1 MKKQNLSLLP
11 IALSA
16 MMLLTGLCPAI
27 AQEEQRVRAKI
38 GIQIFWDRTENRA
51 GSRELV
57 KTGDRIRIYVHPLEN
72 AYVYVVYSD
81 DRTAKLLNKTR
92 QHLPES
98 LMVLPSEQAY
108 YKVDGNS
115 ATENFTIV
123 CSPEKLPQIS
133 GLADADMPRD
143 KWLLVQEELT
153 KRSGIELSRKRTEA
167 DVELAGNVRG
177 ADDLKN
183 TEAFVRN
190 LPIFSGKGL
199 VVKKYE
205 FKLQN

>member
-1 MKKQNLSLLP
+1 MKKQNFSLLS
-11 IALSA
+11 IAVSV
-16 MMLLTGLCPAI
+16 MMLLICLCPAI
-27 AQEEQRVRAKI
+27 AQEEQRVGAKI
-38 GIQIFWDRTENRA
+38 GIQIFSDRAQNRA
-51 GSRELV
+51 GSREMV
-57 KTGDRIRIYVHPLEN
+57 KTGDRIRIYVHPLES

-98 LMVLPSEQAY
+98 LMILPSEQAY

-115 ATENFTIV
+115 AMENFTIV

-133 GLADADMPRD
+133 GLADADMKRD
-143 KWLLVQEELT
+143 KWLLLQEELT
-153 KRSGIELSRKRTEA
+153 KKSGFELTRQRTEA

-177 ADDLKN
+177 AEELKN
-183 TEAFVRN
+183 TEAFVKN

-199 VVKKYE
+199 VLRKYE
-205 FKLQN
+205 FKLQK

>member
-1 MKKQNLSLLP
+1 MKKQSFSLLS
-11 IALSA
+11 IAVSV
-16 MMLLTGLCPAI
+16 MMLLICLCPAF
-27 AQEEQRVRAKI
+27 AQEQQKVRAKI
-38 GIQIFWDRTENRA
+38 GIQIFSDRAQNPA

-57 KTGDRIRIYVHPLEN
+57 KAGDRIRIYVHPLES

-115 ATENFTIV
+115 AMENFTIV
-123 CSPEKLPQIS
+123 CSPQELPQIS
-133 GLADADMPRD
+133 GLADADMPGDR
-143 KWLLVQEELT
+143 WLLIQEELT
-153 KRSGIELSRKRTEA
+153 KKSGIELSRQRTAA

-177 ADDLKN
+177 ADELKN
-183 TEAFVRN
+183 TEVFVKN
-190 LPIFSGKGL
+190 LPIFSGKGF
-199 VVKKYE
+199 VVRKYE